1 LVNSSYFCDWITAF
15 KTLMKKIFLLCG
27 MVYLSLGAFGQTKLQ
42 VTVTHI
48 KGQKGDIMVGIFDS
62 DKDFLKKPID
72 ARTTKA
78 SGDSITV
85 VFENVKPGKYAV
97 SVIHD
102 ANKNKDLDKNKMGI
116 PKEGFGFSNNVIGAM
131 GPPAFERA
139 QFELSPD
146 QKDLDIGIKMK
157 YM

>member
-1 LVNSSYFCDWITAF
+1 
-15 KTLMKKIFLLCG
+15 MRKIFLLCG
-27 MVYLSLGAFGQTKLQ
+27 MISISLCALCQTKLQ

-48 KGQKGDIMVGIFDS
+48 KGQKGDIIVGIFDN
-62 DKDFLKKPID
+62 DKDFLKKPIE

-78 SGDSITV
+78 LGDSITV
-85 VFENVKPGKYAV
+85 VFENIKPGKYAV

-102 ANKNKDLDKNKMGI
+102 ANRNKELDKNKLGI

-131 GPPAFERA
+131 GPPSFESA
-139 QFELSPD
+139 QIDLSPAL
-146 QKDLDIGIKMK
+146 KDLDIDIKMK